1 MADAFSDQSPDTSVS
16 QTATAP
22 VSTSRALVP
31 LTVPA
36 AAAAPVSPAVRPD
49 ARFVAQLIA
58 TATHAPQTR
67 ALRRATLDDVVST
80 YSGASP
86 RDELAFAANGI
97 VLSRVA

>member
-1 MADAFSDQSPDTSVS
+1 MADAFSDQSRDTSVS

-36 AAAAPVSPAVRPD
+36 VAAAPVSPAVRPD
-49 ARFVAQLIA
+49 ARFVTQLIA

-67 ALRRATLDDVVST
+67 ALRRAALDDVVSS
-80 YSGASP
+80 YSGTAP
-86 RDELAFAANGI
+86 QDELPVAANGC